1 MSALLLATLALAQ
14 TKTPA
19 AKPVAVPALPG
30 YPAGTVKVPF
40 RIGERAMIV
49 DANINGRTVSLM
61 FDTGFGGYVLV
72 GDGVSLGKPTGKMTL
87 RDFVGEQEADTV
99 KITSLKLGG
108 RSMRLDKDA
117 LAVVQ
122 SGSDYS
128 SSYNTHCD
136 GIMGFSVIKD
146 NITEINFQDRAFYI
160 YPDGYDIT
168 KKPVDNKTTF
178 LNKLLPMGNSS
189 MEMRVKTKEGKPL
202 TLALDTGNAF
212 YATTHKE
219 VLERTGLWTPG
230 TKPKFIKQSYVN
242 SGAVD
247 SFDIRL
253 TGMNVFGV
261 PVESAVWNI
270 IDLPSSSADADGT
283 VGFGFLKNFNILIDY
298 DKRRVWMKNWSGKTA
313 DEEDGDIGIGAYF
326 DPSAKRT
333 VIYRVIPE
341 GPAAKAGI
349 KQKDVL
355 IAIDGKEVGNI
366 GYRRLTNLFEG
377 PLGSK
382 VEVTVSR
389 EGGLKKF
396 TLERAHLV
404 NDAL

>member
-1 MSALLLATLALAQ
+1 MSTLLLATLALAQ
-14 TKTPA
+14 IKKPATPVNP
-19 AKPVAVPALPG
+19 KGPVE
-30 YPAGTVKVPF
+30 VPF
-40 RIGERAMIV
+40 RVGERAMIV
-49 DANINGRTVSLM
+49 DATINGRTVSLM
-61 FDTGFGGYVLV
+61 FDTGFGGHVLI
-72 GDGVSLGKPTGKMTL
+72 GGGINLGKPTGKMTL

-108 RSMRLDKDA
+108 RTMKLEPDA

-122 SGSDYS
+122 AGGDYS

-146 NITEINFQDRAFYI
+146 NITEINFQKKCFII

-168 KKPVDNKTTF
+168 KRPVDNKTTF
-178 LNKLLPMGNSS
+178 LAKLLPIGNSS

-230 TKPKFIKQSYVN
+230 KKPKFVKQSYVN

-247 SFDIRL
+247 SWSIRL
-253 TGMNVFGV
+253 NDMNIFGV
-261 PVESAVWNI
+261 PVSDAVWDI
-270 IDLPSSSADADGT
+270 IDLPSSSADGDGT

-298 DKRRVWMKNWSGKTA
+298 DKRRVWMQNWSGKTA
-313 DEEDGDIGIGAYF
+313 DDEEGDVGIGAYW
-326 DPSAKRT
+326 DDRGKRT
-333 VIYRVIPE
+333 VIYRVVPE

-349 KQKDVL
+349 KENDVL
-355 IAIDGKEVGNI
+355 LAVDGKEVGNI
-366 GYRRLTNLFEG
+366 GPRRLFNLFEG

-382 VEVTVSR
+382 VEITVSR
-389 EGGLKKF
+389 DGALKKF
-396 TLERAHLV
+396 PLERVHLV
-404 NDAL
+404 NEVPK